1 MLKNKIKIYRAV
13 KGVAQEELAAGIG
26 VTRKTV
32 NTIENGR
39 FVPSAVLAI
48 RMARFF
54 GIPVEEL
61 FDLDESGPR
70 RFVFRQ

>member
-13 KGVAQEELAAGIG
+13 KGVTQEELAAGIG